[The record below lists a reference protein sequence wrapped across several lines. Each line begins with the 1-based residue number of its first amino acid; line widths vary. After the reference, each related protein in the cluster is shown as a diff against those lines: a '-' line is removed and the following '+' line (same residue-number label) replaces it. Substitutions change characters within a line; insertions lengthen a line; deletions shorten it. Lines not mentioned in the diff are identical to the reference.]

1 MAQPPS
7 PSSSSSNIEPEN
19 GLAQPYGEKTAGAV
33 VESDDSSSDGRQ
45 PVPLS
50 WKIAS
55 VVLVTA
61 IGFGSQ
67 WSSGITAAM
76 KSTIKKEMGIT
87 NTQFSL
93 LEASEDFMVTA
104 LMMVSGI
111 VTDRIGGAG
120 KRSIRIMVTFSDD
133 ILRCHAVRKLD
144 LLYRLYLGCRS
155 SSNPFLQVHDSW
167 TSRSSFGRHR
177 NPDRPVQGI
186 LVLVCP
192 WKWLRFDPRLRAGRR
207 KDGCICRQVIRE
219 YHRQED
225 RELRLGILGRR
236 LHEYLHQRHDCRFLL
251 VHQGG
256 QPQVPWHQRSGNW
269 REVE

>member
-19 GLAQPYGEKTAGAV
+19 GLARPYGEKIAGAV
-33 VESDDSSSDGRQ
+33 VEASGESDDSSSDGRQ

-55 VVLVTA
+55 VALVTA

-120 KRSIRIMVTFSDD
+120 KRSISIMVTFSDN
-133 ILRCHAVRKLD
+133 I
-144 LLYRLYLGCRS
+144 S
-155 SSNPFLQVHDSW
+155 
-167 TSRSSFGRHR
+167 
-177 NPDRPVQGI
+177 
-186 LVLVCP
+186 
-192 WKWLRFDPRLRAGRR
+192 
-207 KDGCICRQVIRE
+207 
-219 YHRQED
+219 
-225 RELRLGILGRR
+225 
-236 LHEYLHQRHDCRFLL
+236 
-251 VHQGG
+251 
-256 QPQVPWHQRSGNW
+256 
-269 REVE
+269 